1 MIKMKITFS
10 PKTRIGKLSIGL
22 TMLYLLLLIVFFAF
36 MLFGL
41 VTFNEGHWWDL
52 IVGVSVI
59 LILSAFITGIIAV
72 IKSKNR
78 SVLLYI
84 SIFIISCSILFL
96 LLHSLFIND

>member
-1 MIKMKITFS
+1 MKAIFM
-10 PKTRIGKLSIGL
+10 PKTRMSKLPVGL
-22 TMLYLLLLIVFFAF
+22 TMLYLLLLMVFFVF

-41 VTFNEGHWWDL
+41 ITFDEGHWWDWTVGISVLL
-52 IVGVSVI
+52 IT
-59 LILSAFITGIIAV
+59 SAFITGILAV

>member
-1 MIKMKITFS
+1 M
-10 PKTRIGKLSIGL
+10 GKLPVGL

-41 VTFNEGHWWDL
+41 VTFDEGHWWDWTVAISVLL
-52 IVGVSVI
+52 II
-59 LILSAFITGIIAV
+59 SAFITGIIAV

>member
-1 MIKMKITFS
+1 MIKMKITFL
-10 PKTRIGKLSIGL
+10 PKTRIGKLSVGL

-41 VTFNEGHWWDL
+41 VTFDEGHWWDWTVVIPVLL
-52 IVGVSVI
+52 II
-59 LILSAFITGIIAV
+59 SAFITGIMAV